1 MTASLHLATL
11 QRLDLSEPTMLP
23 IAHSSAS
30 LCTGVSPA
38 ALGWPRDALLRRRRA
53 VLFAF
58 TFSPHA
64 A

>member
-1 MTASLHLATL
+1 M
-11 QRLDLSEPTMLP
+11 PT

-58 TFSPHA
+58 TFSPHTA